1 MNIYDIAE
9 QCGVSIAT
17 VSRVLNNNPNVS
29 AATRAKVMAA
39 MEAAHY
45 TPSALARGLGSGAM
59 KMVGVLCPSLRDPY
73 YAEMLTCIEKNLRQ
87 KGLPMLLRCGGTSA
101 EEMNEA
107 LRAMVQSHVS
117 AILLIGGIPPREG
130 EKDLL
135 PVVAEQLPVI
145 LLDGDVSV
153 KGVHCV
159 TGDHKS
165 AVSDLVGMLV
175 RRQRRRIL
183 LLHDTLTYACQQKI
197 TGYTEAYASYG
208 LTVDPDLIIGVDAD
222 LDTVNQCVKQLLV
235 KRVTF
240 DAIIGTEDLLALG
253 AQKALGRTGLSMPI
267 IGSGNTLSARCAT
280 PQLTSVDCQPHLLCE
295 TGIRLLTDLLDG
307 KAVNPHTI
315 LPTQLVERDT
325 FRNN

>member
-45 TPSALARGLGSGAM
+45 TPSALARGLGSGSM

-73 YAEMLTCIEKNLRQ
+73 HAEMLTYVEEGLRQ
-87 KGLPMLLRCGGTSA
+87 KGLPMLLRCGGTSP

-107 LRAMVQSHVS
+107 LHSMLQSHVS
-117 AILLIGGIPPREG
+117 AILLMGGIPPREG
-130 EKDLL
+130 EEDVLSA
-135 PVVAEQLPVI
+135 VAAQVPVI
-145 LLDGDVSV
+145 LLDGDVSMR
-153 KGVHCV
+153 GVHCV
-159 TGDHKS
+159 SSDHKG
-165 AVSDLVGMLV
+165 AVAELVGLLV

-197 TGYTEAYASYG
+197 QGYTEAYAAYG
-208 LTVDPDLIIGVDAD
+208 LTVDPDLIIGVEANLDA
-222 LDTVNQCVKQLLV
+222 VNQCVKQLLV

-253 AQKALGRTGLSMPI
+253 AQKALGRTGLTMPI

-280 PQLTSVDCQPHLLCE
+280 PQLTSVDSQPALVCE
-295 TGIRLLTDLLDG
+295 TGIRLLNDLLEG
-307 KAVNPHTI
+307 KEVAPHTL